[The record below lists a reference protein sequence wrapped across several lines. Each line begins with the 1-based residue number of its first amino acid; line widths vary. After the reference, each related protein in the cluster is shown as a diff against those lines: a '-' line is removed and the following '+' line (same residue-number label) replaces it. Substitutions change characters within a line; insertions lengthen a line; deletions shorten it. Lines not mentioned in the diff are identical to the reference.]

1 MVCSPTARRGR
12 AAQAATEHHGRNICQ
27 WLTSLRRYAVGIVL
41 VGVVQVTAGPGDQGA
56 AGAAGRGYLRASDA
70 DREHVIDVLK
80 VAFVQGRLTKGELDA
95 RVGQTFA
102 SQTYG
107 QLALVTADIPAEVA
121 ATRPPRPPARARAQ
135 KPVTN
140 SAKVAAWG
148 GAGEI
153 ILLAVLVTA
162 FFLTG
167 NGAFFVLAFM
177 SVILGSS
184 VVGAFVVDAWQERS
198 RRQLPPCS
206 ARGGQALE
214 GEQNGE
220 PGDDRILCQARRS
233 SRARHLPGHYVTQ
246 RIWRSVPARRASA
259 GLCT

>member
-1 MVCSPTARRGR
+1 MPGDGP

-27 WLTSLRRYAVGIVL
+27 WLTSLPGYAAGIVL
-41 VGVVQVTAGPGDQGA
+41 VGVVQVTSGPGDQGP
-56 AGAAGRGYLRASDA
+56 AGAAGRGYLRASHA

-80 VAFVQGRLTKGELDA
+80 VAFVQGRLTKDELDA

-107 QLALVTADIPAEVA
+107 ELAMVTADIPADA
-121 ATRPPRPPARARAQ
+121 AAAQPPRPPARARAQ
-135 KPVTN
+135 QPVNN

-177 SVILGSS
+177 TVILGTS
-184 VVGAFVVDAWQERS
+184 VVGTFAVEARQERS
-198 RRQLPPCS
+198 RRQLPPRS

-220 PGDDRILCQARRS
+220 PGDDRILCQARRVC
-233 SRARHLPGHYVTQ
+233 RARHLPGHHVTQ
-246 RIWRSVPARRASA
+246 RIWPSVPARRASA